1 MLQDI
6 TSRERRRGRSVGL
19 VPTMGALHA
28 GHMSLIKR
36 ARAEND
42 IVVVSIFV
50 NPAQFAAGEDFN
62 KYPRDLASDAGMIQ
76 DKADYLFAPEAWALY
91 PSGYNTWVYVEGLSE
106 GKLCGRFRPGHFK
119 GVATI
124 VLKLFNIIQPDR
136 AYFGLKDYQQSVII
150 RKMASDL
157 DLSVD
162 IVLCPTIREPDG
174 LAMSS
179 RNAYLAPEE
188 REAARALYEALQAG
202 AGLVRSG
209 AGPEKAKTEM
219 QKILSSRPLIS
230 EIQYASVYNPE
241 TLEELSAIEKTP
253 VLLAGAIRIGNTRL
267 IDNVLVN
274 ELK

>member
-6 TSRERRRGRSVGL
+6 NGREKRRGRSVGF

-42 IVVVSIFV
+42 LVVASIFV

-62 KYPRDLASDAGMIQ
+62 KYPRALAADVEMIQ
-76 DKADYLFAPEAWALY
+76 DHVDYLFAPEAGALY
-91 PSGYNTWVYVEGLSE
+91 PGGYGTWVDVEGLS
-106 GKLCGRFRPGHFK
+106 GDKLCGRFRPGHFR

-124 VLKLFNIIQPDR
+124 VLKLLNIVQPDR
-136 AYFGLKDYQQSVII
+136 AYFGLKDYQQAVII
-150 RKMASDL
+150 RKMARDL
-157 DLSVD
+157 DVPIE
-162 IVLCPTIREPDG
+162 IVLCPTVREQDG

-179 RNAYLAPEE
+179 RNAYLAPEQ
-188 REAARALYEALQAG
+188 RKAAPVLYEALQAG
-202 AGLVRSG
+202 AGLIKGG
-209 AGPEKAKTEM
+209 AGPEKVREEM
-219 QKILSSRPLIS
+219 KKILSSRPLIT
-230 EIQYASVYNPE
+230 EIQYISVYDPE

-253 VLLAGAIRIGNTRL
+253 VLLAGAIRIGDTRL
-267 IDNVLVN
+267 IDNVLLN